1 MDEGG
6 PNAARRFYA
15 QIYDL
20 VRAVPRGRV
29 TTYGS
34 IALVLGAPGRARQ
47 VGYALAALHGYDDV
61 PAHRVVNRSGVL
73 TGEHAFGA
81 PGAMRA
87 LLEDEGITFRE
98 DGRVDM
104 RRYFW
109 MPCEIV
115 PHSDP
120 GGPA

>member
-1 MDEGG
+1 MDEGE
-6 PNAARRFYA
+6 PKATRRLYA

-47 VGYALAALHGYDDV
+47 VGYALAALHGHEDV

-87 LLEDEGITFRE
+87 LLEDEGIAFRE

-104 RRYFW
+104 RRHFW
-109 MPCEIV
+109 MPNEV
-115 PHSDP
+115 APDHRDDP
-120 GGPA
+120 A

>member
-6 PNAARRFYA
+6 PKAARRFYA

-47 VGYALAALHGYDDV
+47 VGYALAALHGYDDL

-87 LLEDEGITFRE
+87 LLEDEGVTFRE

-104 RRYFW
+104 RRHFW
-109 MPCEIV
+109 MPGEVV
-115 PHSDP
+115 PYADP
-120 GGPA
+120 ASPG